1 MHSAILIGDYLITKS
16 NGTLSPL
23 QILKLTYISHGYTLA
38 IEHKALIEDRVE
50 AWSYG
55 PVIPTLYEQLK
66 GFGAMPVTRLS
77 YCRTNVMDAPRLEER
92 EGFLDK
98 ELEQN
103 RPILDKVLETFGPLS
118 GQDLIEITHKTG
130 SPWDQCYVQGQ
141 RHTPIPDPI
150 TRRYY
155 EQLV

>member
-1 MHSAILIGDYLITKS
+1 MHSAILIGDYLIAKS
-16 NGTLSPL
+16 NGNLSPL

-38 IEHKALIEDRVE
+38 IDRKTLIEDRVE
-50 AWSYG
+50 AWPYG

-66 GFGAMPVTRLS
+66 DFGAMLVTRLS
-77 YCRTNVMDAPRLEER
+77 YCHTKVMDAPRLEER
-92 EGFLDK
+92 KSFLYK

-103 RPILDKVLETFGPLS
+103 KPILDKVLETFGPLS

-130 SPWDQCYVQGQ
+130 SPWDQCYVQGE
-141 RHTPIPDPI
+141 RHTPIPNQI